1 MEKNQTQVDTSEAL
15 EGITKGMRTQ
25 EQKSQ
30 KLLKGMLNRDE
41 RAINYNR
48 AITALD
54 TGDPMGLEALDFGSV
69 RGKPAV
75 SFVNDKGE
83 RRVLSTTMPT
93 YLAALK
99 SRTQMRQVMREKV
112 KGDIERGIATE
123 QLAPRFN
130 SALDNIRA
138 ETGDLFVGV
147 AIESFKVNPTETAA
161 MISDLQRKLR
171 TNREQGLKDAA
182 AFVAGRNI
190 EKASGLSSMW
200 GSHLRNKATDM
211 KNKTRPGTP
220 AEFAQVQSEGERI
233 QRIQML
239 VKDTPENQ
247 TMSFSERL
255 NANHSFA
262 QTVLTDVFSLLE
274 EGVSMP
280 GGGNI
285 RLNRL
290 DLSDPMSISTY
301 LSTFERFLFS
311 NGMVSAPLNEMDK
324 ALILRQAMHRQ
335 GTMNPEAV
343 AAAVELMSQ
352 QAAKPVGIQVPERTA
367 PEADRSLPPTSASAP
382 TETPE
387 QRLARLRELA
397 AQAAK
402 EAGGGQQEI
411 FEKARTDP
419 EFAAKYAEILKG

>member
-54 TGDPMGLEALDFGSV
+54 TGDPKGLEALDFGSV

-75 SFVNDKGE
+75 SFLNDKGE

-138 ETGDLFVGV
+138 ETGDLFTGV

-182 AFVAGRNI
+182 AFVAEQNI
-190 EKASGLSSMW
+190 KKANGISSSW
-200 GSHLRNKATDM
+200 GSHFRNKATDM

-239 VKDTPENQ
+239 VKD
-247 TMSFSERL
+247 
-255 NANHSFA
+255 
-262 QTVLTDVFSLLE
+262 
-274 EGVSMP
+274 
-280 GGGNI
+280 
-285 RLNRL
+285 
-290 DLSDPMSISTY
+290 
-301 LSTFERFLFS
+301 
-311 NGMVSAPLNEMDK
+311 
-324 ALILRQAMHRQ
+324 LIGH
-335 GTMNPEAV
+335 
-343 AAAVELMSQ
+343 
-352 QAAKPVGIQVPERTA
+352 
-367 PEADRSLPPTSASAP
+367 
-382 TETPE
+382 
-387 QRLARLRELA
+387 
-397 AQAAK
+397 
-402 EAGGGQQEI
+402 
-411 FEKARTDP
+411 
-419 EFAAKYAEILKG
+419 